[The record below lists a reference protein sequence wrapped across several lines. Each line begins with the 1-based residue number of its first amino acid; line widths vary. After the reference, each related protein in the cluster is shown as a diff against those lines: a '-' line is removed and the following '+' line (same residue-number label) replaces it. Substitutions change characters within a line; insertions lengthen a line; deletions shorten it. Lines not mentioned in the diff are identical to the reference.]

1 MKKLLSYLFPFVLK
15 HYTSSINGRLTI
27 NLVNGKKILD
37 TPRSNYSYGALQKVL
52 HKGLAELPFTSDIS
66 SILVLGLGG
75 GSIVPTIREDF
86 NSSAFME
93 LVDMD
98 AEIISIA
105 KNEFAI
111 EQFGN
116 INIVH
121 SDALEYIKNTT
132 HTFDL
137 IIVDL
142 FIVDTIPEVFT
153 QPEFIDHVVY
163 HLAPNGKL
171 IYNTMRKTLPIEV
184 FNRIKESLLAKDLS
198 VKILQQVE
206 WSNDL
211 IIAYQNAQ

>member
-1 MKKLLSYLFPFVLK
+1 MKKLLSYLFPFTLK
-15 HYTSSINGRLTI
+15 QYTSSINGRLTI

-52 HKGLAELPFTSDIS
+52 HKGLAKLPFTSDIR

-75 GSIVPTIREDF
+75 GSIVQTIREDF

-98 AEIISIA
+98 PEIITIA

-116 INIVH
+116 INVVH
-121 SDALEYIKNTT
+121 SDASTYIKNTT
-132 HTFDL
+132 QAFDL

-142 FIVDTIPEVFT
+142 FIIDAIPEVFT
-153 QPEFIDHVVY
+153 QPEFIDDAVN
-163 HLAPNGKL
+163 HLTPNGKL
-171 IYNTMRKTLPIEV
+171 IYNTMRKTLPVEV
-184 FNRIKESLLAKDLS
+184 FNRIKESLLAKGLS
-198 VKILQQVE
+198 VKVLQQVE

-211 IIAYQNAQ
+211 IIAYQNAR